1 MFHLDLPNVYKVLS
15 NGEIKLEELGGV
27 YSGGKWNF
35 GGGNGGGGNKE
46 EGGGGGEEKN
56 KSSESKKEEEDARK
70 KEIVVVSIFGSS
82 VHQAV
87 GGRGRYKRAFQLA
100 LDAFGT
106 VGMYGR
112 GEGDRRKKGNSE
124 KEGNAGEGEE
134 KGGDVEKETLEDDR
148 GSQSH
153 LTKAKISAGVS
164 LNLNDIHFQ
173 IKSKVKG
180 CIGSLFC
187 L

>member
-27 YSGGKWNF
+27 YSGGNWSF

-46 EGGGGGEEKN
+46 DGGERRGGEEKN
-56 KSSESKKEEEDARK
+56 KSSESRKEGEEDVRK
-70 KEIVVVSIFGSS
+70 KEIVVVSVFGSS

-106 VGMYGR
+106 VGMYG
-112 GEGDRRKKGNSE
+112 ERRDGRKLGRKSK
-124 KEGNAGEGEE
+124 KEGNAGEGE
-134 KGGDVEKETLEDDR
+134 GRGSDVEKEALEND
-148 GSQSH
+148 GESH
-153 LTKAKISAGVS
+153 SHITKEQISAGVS
-164 LNLNDIHFQ
+164 F
-173 IKSKVKG
+173 KMK
-180 CIGSLFC
+180 
-187 L
+187 